1 MAAAQ
6 ETVESD
12 TRPTVRV
19 RSRRWREVVGTASY
33 PVSAALVALLLW
45 EAVVHVFRIPFYILP
60 APSQVVQQGIEFT
73 PRIASHYWVTLYEA
87 LLGYGIAI
95 AIAVPAALLIS
106 YSPLLDRTIYPL
118 VVFLD
123 EVPKIAIAP
132 LLITWFGFGIE
143 PKIIL
148 TTIISL
154 FPIFIN
160 GVAGFKSIS
169 DELVNLGRSAG
180 AREWEMF
187 WKIRLP
193 NALPYL
199 FVGLKMS
206 GSAAVIGAVVSEF
219 LAGDKGLGYYLLI
232 VLGNLKMALGFAV
245 IASMATI
252 GLSLFFGMTLI
263 ESLTIRWHVSK
274 RSAGRRGAFQ

>member
-1 MAAAQ
+1 
-6 ETVESD
+6 
-12 TRPTVRV
+12 
-19 RSRRWREVVGTASY
+19 
-33 PVSAALVALLLW
+33 
-45 EAVVHVFRIPFYILP
+45 
-60 APSQVVQQGIEFT
+60 VQQGIEFT